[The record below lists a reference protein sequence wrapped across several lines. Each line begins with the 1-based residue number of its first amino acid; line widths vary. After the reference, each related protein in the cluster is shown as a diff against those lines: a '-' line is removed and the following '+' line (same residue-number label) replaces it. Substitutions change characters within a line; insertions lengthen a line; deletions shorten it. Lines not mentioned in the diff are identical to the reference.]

1 METQDKIQM
10 KWKQFHSKT
19 IDSLRRLREDSDYY
33 DVTLVSDDQKQV
45 HAHKF
50 LLSSASG
57 YFRNILRKG
66 DYNERYYIGLE
77 GTSFEEINGIL
88 DYIYFGELMLE
99 QRLLPRFLDIA
110 QRLDLEGLTSDDII
124 EAEEERKGGNDYD
137 FPIIE
142 NVDNFDITFERTEK
156 KEENYELEEIEEKEK
171 PEETQT
177 FAKISKIKISK
188 LKSEEN
194 MVKEETN
201 EENKE
206 EINEENNEETPE
218 KVVVKRRMRPDG
230 NKIVNSYTWF
240 VGSDKIK
247 TLHELNEVVSTMFI
261 KIERNNFQCKKCL
274 KSYRNKAHIKEHIEI
289 HIKDTQFQ
297 CTMCGMLK
305 KSRAQI
311 RAHRITNHKAYM
323 E

>member
-10 KWKQFHSKT
+10 KWKQFHSRT
-19 IDSLRRLREDSDYY
+19 IDSLRRLREDSEYY

-45 HAHKF
+45 NAHKF

-142 NVDNFDITFERTEK
+142 NMDNFDITLERTEK
-156 KEENYELEEIEEKEK
+156 QEENYELEEIEEKEK

-188 LKSEEN
+188 LKSEKN
-194 MVKEETN
+194 MVK
-201 EENKE
+201 
-206 EINEENNEETPE
+206 EENNEETNEEKPE
-218 KVVVKRRMRPDG
+218 KVVVKRGMRPDG

-247 TLHELNEVVSTMFI
+247 TLHELDELVSTMI
-261 KIERNNFQCKKCL
+261 VKTDQYNYQCKICS
-274 KSYRNKAHIKEHIEI
+274 KSYSKRAYVKEHAELHIKN
-289 HIKDTQFQ
+289 TQFQ
-297 CTMCGMLK
+297 CTICGKLK
-305 KSRAQI
+305 KTRAQV
-311 RAHRITNHKAYM
+311 RVHKNYNLTNHN
-323 E
+323 

>member
-1 METQDKIQM
+1 METQEKIQM
-10 KWKQFHSKT
+10 KWKQFHSRT

-45 HAHKF
+45 YAHKF

-142 NVDNFDITFERTEK
+142 NVDNFDITFERTET
-156 KEENYELEEIEEKEK
+156 KEEKYELEEIEEKEK
-171 PEETQT
+171 PNDETQT
-177 FAKISKIKISK
+177 FAKISKIKISFR
-188 LKSEEN
+188 SN
-194 MVKEETN
+194 C
-201 EENKE
+201 
-206 EINEENNEETPE
+206 I
-218 KVVVKRRMRPDG
+218 
-230 NKIVNSYTWF
+230 
-240 VGSDKIK
+240 
-247 TLHELNEVVSTMFI
+247 
-261 KIERNNFQCKKCL
+261 
-274 KSYRNKAHIKEHIEI
+274 
-289 HIKDTQFQ
+289 
-297 CTMCGMLK
+297 
-305 KSRAQI
+305 
-311 RAHRITNHKAYM
+311 
-323 E
+323 

>member
-10 KWKQFHSKT
+10 KWKQFHSRT

-45 HAHKF
+45 YAHKF

-66 DYNERYYIGLE
+66 KHNERYYIGLE

-99 QRLLPRFLDIA
+99 QRMLPRFLDIA

-142 NVDNFDITFERTEK
+142 NMDNFDITLERTEK
-156 KEENYELEEIEEKEK
+156 QEENYELEEIEEKEK

-194 MVKEETN
+194 MANEENKEETN
-201 EENKE
+201 EEK
-206 EINEENNEETPE
+206 TE
-218 KVVVKRRMRPDG
+218 KNVVKRRMRPDG

-240 VGSDKIK
+240 VGSEEVK

-261 KIERNNFQCKKCL
+261 KIEQNNFQCKKCF

>member
-1 METQDKIQM
+1 METKEKIQM
-10 KWKQFHSKT
+10 KWKQFHSRT

-45 HAHKF
+45 YAHKF

-99 QRLLPRFLDIA
+99 QRMLPRFLDIA

-142 NVDNFDITFERTEK
+142 NMDNFDITFERAGEK
-156 KEENYELEEIEEKEK
+156 KEENN
-171 PEETQT
+171 Q
-177 FAKISKIKISK
+177 
-188 LKSEEN
+188 
-194 MVKEETN
+194 
-201 EENKE
+201 
-206 EINEENNEETPE
+206 
-218 KVVVKRRMRPDG
+218 
-230 NKIVNSYTWF
+230 
-240 VGSDKIK
+240 
-247 TLHELNEVVSTMFI
+247 
-261 KIERNNFQCKKCL
+261 
-274 KSYRNKAHIKEHIEI
+274 HIKVFF
-289 HIKDTQFQ
+289 K
-297 CTMCGMLK
+297 L
-305 KSRAQI
+305 
-311 RAHRITNHKAYM
+311 
-323 E
+323 